1 MGEDT
6 SDIRTQIE
14 ETRERVG
21 EEVDALS
28 YKTDIG
34 ARASDF
40 VDDKKAAVK
49 AKVSGAKDMLTG
61 GAGDATHAVT
71 DGAAKVVPSR
81 QQLGRLRRLAEQN
94 PIGLAAGGLASGILV
109 GMLLPSTR
117 LEDEHLG
124 PLSDRI
130 TDSAKETASEALE
143 RGKQVAQDAVQA
155 ATETAKES
163 GREQADELGS
173 TLRAKA
179 ENAATAPQAAE

>member
-1 MGEDT
+1 MGEDA

-21 EEVDALS
+21 DEVDALS

-34 ARASDF
+34 ARTSDF

-49 AKVSGAKDMLTG
+49 AKVAGAKDMLTG
-61 GAGDATHAVT
+61 GAGDATHAVA

-81 QQLGRLRRLAEQN
+81 QQLGRLRNLAEHN
-94 PIGLAAGGLASGILV
+94 PIGLAAGGLATGILV

-124 PLSDRI
+124 ELSDRVV
-130 TDSAKETASEALE
+130 DSAKETADEALA
-143 RGKQVAQDAVQA
+143 RGKQVAQEA
-155 ATETAKES
+155 AHAASETAKES
-163 GREQADELGS
+163 GRDQAEELGS
-173 TLRAKA
+173 TLRARV
-179 ENAATAPQAAE
+179 ESTDAAAGG

>member
-1 MGEDT
+1 MGEDA

-21 EEVDALS
+21 DEVDALS

-40 VDDKKAAVK
+40 VDDTKAAVK
-49 AKVSGAKDMLTG
+49 AKVTGAKDMLTG
-61 GAGDATHAVT
+61 GAGDATQAVA

-81 QQLGRLRRLAEQN
+81 QQLGRLRRLAEHN
-94 PIGLAAGGLASGILV
+94 PIGLAAGGLATGILV
-109 GMLLPSTR
+109 GMLLPSTQ

-124 PLSDRI
+124 ELSDRVVD
-130 TDSAKETASEALE
+130 TAKETAGEALA
-143 RGKQVAQDAVQA
+143 RGKQVAQEAAQA

-163 GREQADELGS
+163 GRDQAEELGS
-173 TLRAKA
+173 TLRARV
-179 ENAATAPQAAE
+179 ESTEATAGG

>member
-49 AKVSGAKDMLTG
+49 AKV
-61 GAGDATHAVT
+61 
-71 DGAAKVVPSR
+71 VPNR

-143 RGKQVAQDAVQA
+143 RGKHVAQDAVQA

-163 GREQADELGS
+163 
-173 TLRAKA
+173 
-179 ENAATAPQAAE
+179 